1 MLQIVSRGF
10 VNVMVLQIILAFDFK
25 REILGLHS
33 VDTTPDF
40 QRFNEKKGNKI
51 E

>member
-1 MLQIVSRGF
+1 MVS
-10 VNVMVLQIILAFDFK
+10 QIILAFDFK

-33 VDTTPDF
+33 VETTLDF
-40 QRFNEKKGNKI
+40 QRFNEKEGNKI